1 LSEGTP
7 GSPRPAVAGLPSYK
21 PGRSAEMA
29 MAEHDLV
36 DAIKLA
42 SNELPWGPLPAV
54 SAAIRA
60 ASDTANIYAD
70 HRALAL
76 RDDLA
81 EATGL
86 DATQVAVGCGSVGL
100 LQQLFLAYVDAGD
113 RVVFPWPSFEA
124 YPVYAAT
131 VGADAAIVPLRRQ
144 SFDLDAIGAMAT
156 SGDVARTKLILL
168 ANPNNPTGTAVPI
181 EDVERLLA
189 TVPPTCLV
197 VLDEAY
203 REFVTRP
210 DLPDTV
216 TLLADHPNLVVL
228 RTFSKAHALAAL
240 RIGYALAHPE
250 VVVALDKVLV
260 PFTVNGIGQAAAR
273 AALADLDALRE
284 RLAGVSAERARVAA
298 ELRRSGWSVPD
309 AQANF
314 VWLPAGDA
322 TAGLAFDLERRG
334 VVTRPF
340 PGSGLR
346 VTIGDRSANDR
357 FLEAFALSSKELD
370 PSTWRLPTG
379 ELGAR
384 VQAELDTLEAVVD
397 RLASHAA
404 SPPPPGALTAPDP
417 PTGERWDAG
426 QVWAHLGEF
435 GAYWLPELRRIVDA
449 RSSSPVPFGRTK
461 KDAHR
466 IAEIEAHRHAGAD
479 PRLSLVRRHVAALAA
494 ELSELDAEDWTRI
507 GRHETLGDMDL
518 WTFLGHFGTGHYQE
532 HADQLAELDRG

>member
-1 LSEGTP
+1 
-7 GSPRPAVAGLPSYK
+7 
-21 PGRSAEMA
+21 MA
-29 MAEHDLV
+29 MAEHDLT
-36 DAIKLA
+36 DAVKLA

-60 ASDTANIYAD
+60 ASDTANIYSD

-81 EATGL
+81 SSLGVSAV
-86 DATQVAVGCGSVGL
+86 QVAVGCGSVGL

-131 VGADAAIVPLRRQ
+131 VGADAAVVPLRRQ
-144 SFDLDAIGAMAT
+144 TFDLDAVAAVAAA
-156 SGDVARTKLILL
+156 GDVGRTKLILL
-168 ANPNNPTGTAVPI
+168 ANPNNPTGTAVPRA
-181 EDVERLLA
+181 DVERLLA
-189 TVPPTCLV
+189 SVPETCLV

-216 TLLADHPNLVVL
+216 ELLADHPNLVIL

-240 RIGYALAHPE
+240 RIGYALADPA

-260 PFTVNGIGQAAAR
+260 PFTVNGVGQVAAR
-273 AALADLDALRE
+273 AALTDLGAMRDRV
-284 RLAGVSAERARVAA
+284 AGVTAERSRVAA
-298 ELRRSGWSVPD
+298 ELRRTGWGVPEP
-309 AQANF
+309 QANF
-314 VWLPAGDA
+314 VWLPAGES
-322 TAGLAFDLERRG
+322 TAALALDLERAG

-346 VTIGDRSANDR
+346 VTIGDRAANDR
-357 FLEAFALSSKELD
+357 FLEAFALAAKALD
-370 PSTWRLPTG
+370 PASWRLPTG
-379 ELGAR
+379 DLAAR
-384 VQAELDTLEAVVD
+384 VQAELDDIAAVLARLEA
-397 RLASHAA
+397 HAA
-404 SPPPPGALTAPDP
+404 TTPPPGALTAPDP

-435 GAYWLPELRRIVDA
+435 GEYWLPQLRHVVDA
-449 RSSSPVPFGRTK
+449 QSPEPVPFGRTK
-461 KDAHR
+461 KDPHR
-466 IAEIEAHRHAGAD
+466 IAEIEAHRHEGAD
-479 PRLSLVRRHVAALAA
+479 PRLALVRRHIAALSA
-494 ELSELDAEDWTRI
+494 ELADLDAEDWTRT

-518 WTFLGHFGTGHYQE
+518 WTFLRHFGTGHYEE
-532 HADQLAELDRG
+532 HAEQLDDLLRDR